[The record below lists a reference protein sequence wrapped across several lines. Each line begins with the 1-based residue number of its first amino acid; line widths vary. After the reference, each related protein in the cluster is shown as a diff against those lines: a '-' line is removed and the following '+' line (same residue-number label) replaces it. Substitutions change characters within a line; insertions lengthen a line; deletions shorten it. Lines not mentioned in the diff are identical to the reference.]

1 VAASNAVARAERAAL
16 ADLMLEVGPDAPTLC
31 GTWTT
36 RDLAAHLVLR
46 ERRPEAAGLVIP
58 ALKGRMDRVQDG
70 IAARPYADVVAEVQQ
85 GPPFWNPMGF
95 GAVDAQ
101 VNTVE
106 FFVHHEDVRRG
117 AEPWGPR
124 ELDAATTAALWKVV
138 PTTLKAIAQRSP
150 VGIDVAPADGPA
162 AGTTT
167 TLKTGTPKVTLV
179 GPVGEILLAVYGRV
193 TSGLEVVGDPAV
205 ADAFRSFPR

>member
-1 VAASNAVARAERAAL
+1 MAPSNAVARAERAAL

-58 ALKGRMDRVQDG
+58 AFTARMDRVQDG
-70 IAARPYADVVAEVQQ
+70 IAARPFETLVADVRQ
-85 GPPFWNPMGF
+85 GPPLWNPVNL
-95 GAVDAQ
+95 APVDAQ

-106 FFVHHEDVRRG
+106 FFVHHEDVRR
-117 AEPWGPR
+117 AVDPWEPR
-124 ELDAATTAALWKVV
+124 ALDASTAAALWKVV
-138 PTTLKAIAQRSP
+138 PTTLRAIAQRSP
-150 VGIDVAPADGPA
+150 VGIDVAPWDGPA

-167 TLKTGTPKVTLV
+167 TLKGGTPMVTLV
-179 GPVGEILLAVYGRV
+179 GPVGEIVLAVYGRV

-205 ADAFRSFPR
+205 VEAFRSFPR